1 MLAKN
6 FANGSYFVLYKNF
19 TEFTTVQATL
29 HEVVGGPIGIRDIHS
44 VRHRCGIVYT
54 YLCTYEKEVAE
65 NFLSV
70 TCIGEIGENFL
81 LMKISAYKV

>member
-1 MLAKN
+1 MAHT
-6 FANGSYFVLYKNF
+6 LYCTKISLNLVSP
-19 TEFTTVQATL
+19 TVQATL
-29 HEVVGGPIGIRDIHS
+29 QEVVGGPIGIRDIHS

-65 NFLSV
+65 NFSPV